1 VKPSLAILLAA
12 MGGAV
17 LPLQVLINARLAA
30 GLNNPLWAT
39 TVSFVV
45 GTIGM
50 LAFLVLRGQ
59 TQADWQ
65 GVLGLPW
72 WAWVGGL
79 LGAAYVTFTIVTV
92 PVIGATALVVLVILG
107 QMLAGVLL
115 DHFGILTQ
123 QQPVSPVKL
132 AGLALVFV
140 GTFVVIRA

>member
-1 VKPSLAILLAA
+1 MNPSLAIVLAA
-12 MGGAV
+12 IAGVV
-17 LPLQVLINARLAA
+17 LPLQVLINARLAL
-30 GLNNPLWAT
+30 GLGNALWAT

-45 GTIGM
+45 GIFGM
-50 LAFLVLRGQ
+50 FLFLVLRGQ

-65 GVLGLPW
+65 GALGLPW

-123 QQPVSPVKL
+123 QQPVTLVKL